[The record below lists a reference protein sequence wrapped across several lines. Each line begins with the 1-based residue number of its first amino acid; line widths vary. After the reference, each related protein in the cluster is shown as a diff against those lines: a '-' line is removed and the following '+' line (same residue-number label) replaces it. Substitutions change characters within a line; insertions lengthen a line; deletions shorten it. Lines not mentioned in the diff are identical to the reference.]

1 MGMKSWKV
9 ALGGVV
15 AVAAIAVVYAF
26 TRPDVRSHA
35 EAAAPQMQAMPVP
48 VANVEKKT
56 IPIYLDY
63 SARTESIRNVALQ
76 AKIAGYVQEQPVV
89 DGADVDTGTLLY
101 QIDPR
106 DYRAALEQ
114 AKAQLQR
121 DAAALEYAK
130 LLAQRGNELGKTGA
144 LAKDTID
151 QRNSSMKQ
159 GEATVASD
167 QAAVQQAEN
176 NLAYTEIR
184 APFSGRVG
192 RNRTPV
198 GTLIN
203 GAGTPLNTIVQLDP
217 IYVTFNP
224 SETDLAQIQQAK
236 SLGSVGVEITLPS
249 ETQAGHRGEL
259 TFIDNS
265 VDPSTGTITARATIQ
280 NKDFKLLPGQY
291 VRARV
296 LIREQPDT
304 LMVPQVAVGS
314 SQLGKYLYVVGGGSK
329 VEMRQ
334 VTLGPIDGEKV
345 AILDGI
351 QAHDKVITGNL
362 QKIGPGTPVQPLP
375 TQEKRAAAGR

>member
-1 MGMKSWKV
+1 MKKWKV
-9 ALGGVV
+9 ALSCVV
-15 AVAAIAVVYAF
+15 AVAAIAVIYAV
-26 TRPDVRSHA
+26 TRPDIGSQ
-35 EAAAPQMQAMPVP
+35 AAAPQTQAMPVP
-48 VANVEKKT
+48 VADVEKRT

-76 AKIAGYVQEQPVV
+76 AKIAGYVQEQPVA
-89 DGADVDTGTLLY
+89 DGADVETGTLLY

-106 DYRAALEQ
+106 DYRAALDQ

-121 DAAALEYAK
+121 DTAALEYAK
-130 LLAQRGNELGKTGA
+130 LLSQRGIELGKTGA
-144 LAKDTID
+144 IAKDTVD

-176 NLAYTEIR
+176 NLAYTELR
-184 APFSGRVG
+184 APFAGRVG
-192 RNRTPV
+192 RNKAAV

-224 SETDLAQIQQAK
+224 SETELAQIQQAK
-236 SLGSVGVEITLPS
+236 KLGSVGVEVTLPS

-265 VDPSTGTITARATIQ
+265 VDPSTGTITTRATIQ
-280 NKDFKLLPGQY
+280 NKDFTLLPGQY

-296 LIREQPDT
+296 LIREQPNT

-314 SQLGKYLYVVGGGSK
+314 SQLGKYIYVIGDGSK

-334 VTLGPIDGEKV
+334 VTLGPINGEKV

-351 QAHDKVITGNL
+351 HAHDKVITGNL
-362 QKIGPGTPVQPLP
+362 QKIGPGMPVQPLP
-375 TQEKRAAAGR
+375 PREKQADAGH

>member
-1 MGMKSWKV
+1 MKKWKV
-9 ALGGVV
+9 LLSGVV
-15 AVAAIAVVYAF
+15 AVAAIAVGYAL
-26 TRPDVRSHA
+26 TRPDMKSQ
-35 EAAAPQMQAMPVP
+35 AAAPQMHAMPVP

-56 IPIYLDY
+56 IPIFLDY
-63 SARTESIRNVALQ
+63 SARTESIRNVSLQ
-76 AKIAGYVQEQPVV
+76 AKIAGYVQEQPVA
-89 DGADVDTGTLLY
+89 DGADVETGTLLY

-106 DYRAALEQ
+106 DYRAALDQ

-121 DAAALEYAK
+121 DTAALEYAN
-130 LLAQRGNELGKTGA
+130 LLSQRGNELGKSGA

-167 QAAVQQAEN
+167 RAAVQQAEN

-184 APFSGRVG
+184 APFAGRVG
-192 RNRTPV
+192 RNRAPV

-203 GAGTPLNTIVQLDP
+203 GAGAPLNTIVQLDP

-224 SETDLAQIQQAK
+224 SETELAQIQKAK
-236 SLGSVGVEITLPS
+236 GLGSVGVEISLPG

-259 TFIDNS
+259 TFIDNA

-314 SQLGKYLYVVGGGSK
+314 SQLGKYLYVIGEGSK
-329 VEMRQ
+329 VEMRP
-334 VTLGPIDGEKV
+334 VTLGPVEGEKV

-351 QAHDKVITGNL
+351 QAQDKIITGNL
-362 QKIGPGTPVQPLP
+362 QKIGPGMPVQPLP
-375 TQEKRAAAGR
+375 PQAKQADAGH

>member
-1 MGMKSWKV
+1 MKTWKV
-9 ALGGVV
+9 VLSGVV

-26 TRPDVRSHA
+26 TRPDTKS
-35 EAAAPQMQAMPVP
+35 EAAAPPMQAMPVP

-76 AKIAGYVQEQPVV
+76 AKIAGYVQEQPVA
-89 DGADVDTGTLLY
+89 DGADVETGTLLY
-101 QIDPR
+101 QIDRR
-106 DYRAALEQ
+106 DYQAALDQ

-121 DAAALEYAK
+121 DIAALEYAAV
-130 LLAQRGNELGKTGA
+130 LSQRGIELGKTGA
-144 LAKDTID
+144 IPKDTID

-167 QAAVQQAEN
+167 RAAVQQAEN

-184 APFSGRVG
+184 APFAGRVG

-224 SETDLAQIQQAK
+224 SETELAQIQQAK
-236 SLGSVGVEITLPS
+236 TLGSVGVEITLPG
-249 ETQAGHRGEL
+249 ETQAGHRGDL

-314 SQLGKYLYVVGGGSK
+314 SQLGKYLYVIGDSGK

-334 VTLGPIDGEKV
+334 VTLGPINGEKV
-345 AILDGI
+345 AVLDGI

-362 QKIGPGTPVQPLP
+362 QKIGPGMPVQPLP
-375 TQEKRAAAGR
+375 PQEEQADAGH

>member
-1 MGMKSWKV
+1 MGMKMWKV
-9 ALGGVV
+9 VLSGVV
-15 AVAAIAVVYAF
+15 AVAAMAVVYAF
-26 TRPDVRSHA
+26 TRPDTKSQ
-35 EAAAPQMQAMPVP
+35 AAAPPMQAMPVP

-56 IPIYLDY
+56 IPIFLDY
-63 SARTESIRNVALQ
+63 SARTESIRNVSLQ
-76 AKIAGYVQEQPVV
+76 AKIAGYVQEQPVA
-89 DGADVDTGTLLY
+89 DGADVETGALLY
-101 QIDPR
+101 KIDTR
-106 DYRAALEQ
+106 DYQAALDQ

-121 DAAALEYAK
+121 DIAALEYAT
-130 LLAQRGNELGKTGA
+130 LLSQRGIELGKTGA
-144 LAKDTID
+144 ISKDMID

-167 QAAVQQAEN
+167 RAAVQQAEN

-184 APFSGRVG
+184 APFAGRVG
-192 RNRTPV
+192 RNRTAV

-224 SETDLAQIQQAK
+224 SETELAQIQQAK
-236 SLGSVGVEITLPS
+236 TLSSVGVEIRLSS

-259 TFIDNS
+259 TFIDNA

-304 LMVPQVAVGS
+304 LMVPQAAVGS
-314 SQLGKYLYVVGGGSK
+314 SQLGKYLYVIGDGSK

-345 AILDGI
+345 AILGGI

-362 QKIGPGTPVQPLP
+362 QKIGPGMPVQPLP
-375 TQEKRAAAGR
+375 PQEKQADAGH

>member
-1 MGMKSWKV
+1 MKRWKV
-9 ALGGVV
+9 ALGGIAAATTI
-15 AVAAIAVVYAF
+15 AVVVYAF
-26 TRPDVRSHA
+26 TRPDMKSRA
-35 EAAAPQMQAMPVP
+35 EAAAPPMQAMPVP

-76 AKIAGYVQEQPVV
+76 AKIAGYVQEQPVA
-89 DGADVDTGTLLY
+89 DGADVETGTLLY

-106 DYRAALEQ
+106 DYRAALDQ
-114 AKAQLQR
+114 ANAQLQR

-151 QRNSSMKQ
+151 QRNSAMKQ

-167 QAAVQQAEN
+167 KAAVQQAMN

-184 APFSGRVG
+184 APFGGRVG

-224 SETDLAQIQQAK
+224 SETELTQIQQAK
-236 SLGSVGVEITLPS
+236 SSGSVGVEITLPS

-314 SQLGKYLYVVGGGSK
+314 SQLGKYLYVIGGGSK

-334 VTLGPIDGEKV
+334 VTLGPVEGEKV
-345 AILDGI
+345 SILDGI
-351 QAHDKVITGNL
+351 QAHDKIITGNL
-362 QKIGPGTPVQPLP
+362 QKIGPGMPVRPLP
-375 TQEKRAAAGR
+375 PQEKQADAGQ

>member
-1 MGMKSWKV
+1 MKSQ
-9 ALGGVV
+9 
-15 AVAAIAVVYAF
+15 
-26 TRPDVRSHA
+26 
-35 EAAAPQMQAMPVP
+35 AAAPQTQAMPVP
-48 VANVEKKT
+48 VADVEKKT

-76 AKIAGYVQEQPVV
+76 AKIAGYVQDQPVA
-89 DGADVDTGTLLY
+89 DGADVEAGTLLY

-106 DYRAALEQ
+106 DYGAALDQ

-121 DAAALEYAK
+121 DTAALEYAK
-130 LLAQRGNELGKTGA
+130 ILSQRGNELGKSGA

-151 QRNSSMKQ
+151 QRNSDVQQ
-159 GEATVASD
+159 GQATIASD
-167 QAAVQQAEN
+167 RAAVKQAEN

-184 APFSGRVG
+184 APFAGRVG
-192 RNRTPV
+192 RNKAPV

-203 GAGTPLNTIVQLDP
+203 GAGTTLNTIVQLDP

-224 SETDLAQIQQAK
+224 SETELGQIQQAK
-236 SLGSVGVEITLPS
+236 KSGSVGVEITLPTES
-249 ETQAGHRGEL
+249 QAGHRGEL

-265 VDPSTGTITARATIQ
+265 VDPSTGTITARATIH

-296 LIREQPDT
+296 MIREQPDT

-314 SQLGKYLYVVGGGSK
+314 SQLGKYLYVIGDGSK

-334 VTLGPIDGEKV
+334 VTLGPIVGEKV
-345 AILDGI
+345 AVLDGI
-351 QAHDKVITGNL
+351 KADDKIITGNL
-362 QKIGPGTPVQPLP
+362 QKIGPGMPVQVLSP
-375 TQEKRAAAGR
+375 QEKQANAGHKTD

>member
-1 MGMKSWKV
+1 MKTWKV
-9 ALGGVV
+9 ALSGVV

-26 TRPDVRSHA
+26 TRPDMKSQ
-35 EAAAPQMQAMPVP
+35 AAAPQMHALPVP

-76 AKIAGYVQEQPVV
+76 AKIAGYVQEQPVA
-89 DGADVDTGTLLY
+89 DGADVETGTLLY

-106 DYRAALEQ
+106 DYRAALDQ
-114 AKAQLQR
+114 SQAQLQH
-121 DAAALEYAK
+121 DTAAFEYAK
-130 LLAQRGNELGKTGA
+130 LLSQRGNELAKTGA
-144 LAKDTID
+144 LPKDTID
-151 QRNSSMKQ
+151 QRNSDAQQ
-159 GEATVASD
+159 GQATVASD
-167 QAAVQQAEN
+167 QAVVKQAVN

-184 APFSGRVG
+184 APFAGRVG
-192 RNRTPV
+192 RNKAPV

-203 GAGTPLNTIVQLDP
+203 GAGTTLNTIVQLDP

-224 SETDLAQIQQAK
+224 SETELAQIQKAK

-249 ETQAGHRGEL
+249 ETGAGHRGEL

-265 VDPSTGTITARATIQ
+265 VDPSTGTIAARATIQ

-314 SQLGKYLYVVGGGSK
+314 SQLGKYLYVIGDGSK

-351 QAHDKVITGNL
+351 QAHDTVITGNL
-362 QKIGPGTPVQPLP
+362 QKIGPGMPVQPLP
-375 TQEKRAAAGR
+375 PQAKQADAGH

>member
-1 MGMKSWKV
+1 MKKWKV
-9 ALGGVV
+9 LLSGVV
-15 AVAAIAVVYAF
+15 AVAAIAVGYAL
-26 TRPDVRSHA
+26 TRPDMKSQ
-35 EAAAPQMQAMPVP
+35 AAAPQMHAMPVP

-56 IPIYLDY
+56 IPIFLDY
-63 SARTESIRNVALQ
+63 SARTESIRNVSLQ
-76 AKIAGYVQEQPVV
+76 AKIAGYVQEQPVA
-89 DGADVDTGTLLY
+89 DGADVETGTLLY

-106 DYRAALEQ
+106 DYRAALDQ

-121 DAAALEYAK
+121 DAAALEYAN
-130 LLAQRGNELGKTGA
+130 LLSQRGNELGKSGA

-167 QAAVQQAEN
+167 RAAVQQAEN

-184 APFSGRVG
+184 APFAGRVG
-192 RNRTPV
+192 RNRAPV

-203 GAGTPLNTIVQLDP
+203 GAGAPLNTIVQLDP

-224 SETDLAQIQQAK
+224 SETELAQIQKAK
-236 SLGSVGVEITLPS
+236 SLSSVGVEISLPG

-259 TFIDNS
+259 TFIDNA

-314 SQLGKYLYVVGGGSK
+314 SQLGKYLYVIGEGSK
-329 VEMRQ
+329 VEMRP
-334 VTLGPIDGEKV
+334 VTLGPVEGEKV

-351 QAHDKVITGNL
+351 QAQDKIITGNL
-362 QKIGPGTPVQPLP
+362 QKIGPGMPVQPLP
-375 TQEKRAAAGR
+375 PQAKQADAGH

>member
-1 MGMKSWKV
+1 MKTWKV
-9 ALGGVV
+9 VLSGVV

-26 TRPDVRSHA
+26 TRPDTKSQ
-35 EAAAPQMQAMPVP
+35 AAAPPQMQAMPVP

-63 SARTESIRNVALQ
+63 SARTESIRNVSLQ
-76 AKIAGYVQEQPVV
+76 AKIAGYVQEQPVA
-89 DGADVDTGTLLY
+89 DGADVETGALLY
-101 QIDPR
+101 QIDRR
-106 DYRAALEQ
+106 DYQAALDQ

-121 DAAALEYAK
+121 DVAALEYAT
-130 LLAQRGNELGKTGA
+130 LLSQRGIELGKTGA
-144 LAKDTID
+144 IAKDTME
-151 QRNSSMKQ
+151 QRNSAMKQ
-159 GEATVASD
+159 GEATVLSD
-167 QAAVQQAEN
+167 RAAVQQAEN

-184 APFSGRVG
+184 APFAGRVG
-192 RNRTPV
+192 RNRAAV

-224 SETDLAQIQQAK
+224 SETELAQIQKAK
-236 SLGSVGVEITLPS
+236 ISGSVGVEITLAG

-259 TFIDNS
+259 TFIDNA

-296 LIREQPDT
+296 LIRTQPDT

-314 SQLGKYLYVVGGGSK
+314 SQLGKYLYVIGDGSK

-334 VTLGPIDGEKV
+334 VTLGPVEGEKI

-351 QAHDKVITGNL
+351 QAHDKVITVNL
-362 QKIGPGTPVQPLP
+362 HKIGPGMPVQALP
-375 TQEKRAAAGR
+375 PQEKQADAGH

>member
-1 MGMKSWKV
+1 MKTWKV
-9 ALGGVV
+9 ALSGVV
-15 AVAAIAVVYAF
+15 ALAAIAVVYAF
-26 TRPDVRSHA
+26 IRPDMKSQ
-35 EAAAPQMQAMPVP
+35 AAAPQMQAMPVP

-76 AKIAGYVQEQPVV
+76 AKIAGYVQDQPVA
-89 DGADVDTGTLLY
+89 DGADVETGTLLY

-106 DYRAALEQ
+106 DYRAALDQ

-121 DAAALEYAK
+121 DTAALEYAK
-130 LLAQRGNELGKTGA
+130 VLSQRGNELGKSGA

-151 QRNSSMKQ
+151 QRNSDVLQ
-159 GEATVASD
+159 GQATIAS
-167 QAAVQQAEN
+167 
-176 NLAYTEIR
+176 EIR

-192 RNRTPV
+192 RNRASV

-224 SETDLAQIQQAK
+224 SETELAQIQQAK
-236 SLGSVGVEITLPS
+236 NLGSVGVEITLPS

-314 SQLGKYLYVVGGGSK
+314 SQLGKYLYVIGEGSK

-334 VTLGPIDGEKV
+334 VTLGPTEGEKV
-345 AILDGI
+345 AVLDGI
-351 QAHDKVITGNL
+351 QAHDRVITGNL
-362 QKIGPGTPVQPLP
+362 QKIGPGMPVQPLP
-375 TQEKRAAAGR
+375 PQEKQADAGH

>member
-1 MGMKSWKV
+1 METWKV
-9 ALGGVV
+9 VLSGVV

-26 TRPDVRSHA
+26 TRPDTKS
-35 EAAAPQMQAMPVP
+35 EAAAPPMQAMPVP

-76 AKIAGYVQEQPVV
+76 AKIAGYVQEQPVA
-89 DGADVDTGTLLY
+89 DGADVETGTLLY
-101 QIDPR
+101 QIDRR
-106 DYRAALEQ
+106 DYQAALDQ

-121 DAAALEYAK
+121 DIAALEYAAV
-130 LLAQRGNELGKTGA
+130 LSQRGIELGKTGA
-144 LAKDTID
+144 IPKDTID

-167 QAAVQQAEN
+167 RAAVQQAEN

-184 APFSGRVG
+184 APFAGRVG

-224 SETDLAQIQQAK
+224 SETELAQIQQAK
-236 SLGSVGVEITLPS
+236 TLGSVGVEITLPG
-249 ETQAGHRGEL
+249 ETQAGHRGDL

-314 SQLGKYLYVVGGGSK
+314 SQLGKYLYVIGDSGK

-334 VTLGPIDGEKV
+334 VTLGPINGEKV
-345 AILDGI
+345 AVLDGI

-362 QKIGPGTPVQPLP
+362 QKIGPGMPVQPLP
-375 TQEKRAAAGR
+375 PQEKQADAGH